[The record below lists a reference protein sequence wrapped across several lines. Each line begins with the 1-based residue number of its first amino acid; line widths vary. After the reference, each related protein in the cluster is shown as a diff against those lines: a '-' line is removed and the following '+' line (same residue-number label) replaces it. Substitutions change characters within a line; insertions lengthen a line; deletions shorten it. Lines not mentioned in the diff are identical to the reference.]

1 MTAARIPPS
10 VYDIYS
16 QSYML
21 CFHLYKLF
29 ILSISA
35 AIRAPASARASK
47 PACGVPYNTTY
58 LSMTHIAYNL
68 FNLHISASPNSFPRF
83 SDDFDTCFHGIL
95 FLF

>member
-1 MTAARIPPS
+1 MLFLFEVVDSVDLCGDLNSEEVNRQFIATWAEPKFTQAEQYKMTAARIPPS

-35 AIRAPASARASK
+35 AIRAPASAKHRRA
-47 PACGVPYNTTY
+47 
-58 LSMTHIAYNL
+58 
-68 FNLHISASPNSFPRF
+68 
-83 SDDFDTCFHGIL
+83 
-95 FLF
+95 